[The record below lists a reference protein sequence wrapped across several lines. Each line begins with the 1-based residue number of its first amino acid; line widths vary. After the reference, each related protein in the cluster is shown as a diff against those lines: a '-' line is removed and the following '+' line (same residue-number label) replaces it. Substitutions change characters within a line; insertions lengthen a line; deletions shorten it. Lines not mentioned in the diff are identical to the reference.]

1 MSRKQTRDARQNVP
15 PSVRVPQSQTS
26 KNVVLVLVVA
36 CLIVAAIFYAWG
48 QGIQQEHAEKVR
60 AEKLEAIVNG

>member
-1 MSRKQTRDARQNVP
+1 M
-15 PSVRVPQSQTS
+15 
-26 KNVVLVLVVA
+26 LVLVVA